1 MSSPHQSVPPGKSSH
16 TAETGSSTGSS
27 SAAAGKRT
35 VIRVTQLAYLGVVV
49 LALGVFLFV
58 VGWPKLLWW
67 LMLLP
72 VAVIVWIARTR
83 TVVSDDGLDL
93 RRVFSSRH
101 LDWEQIKGVSIPKR
115 GYVRAHLAD
124 ESVVSLPAVGYDQ
137 LRKLITASDGR
148 LPDVFAAEQ
157 AKRQAE
163 WEARQEAK
171 RLEAE
176 KAAQSED
183 AAGAPDAP
191 RAADAEQPADT
202 DTTAGTGGIAE
213 NETAGE
219 AEQPGAGEARPGETG
234 SDTD

>member
-1 MSSPHQSVPPGKSSH
+1 MSSPHQSVPPDESSH

-27 SAAAGKRT
+27 SAATGERT

-49 LALGVFLFV
+49 LALCVFLFV

-72 VAVIVWIARTR
+72 VAVVVWIARTR
-83 TVVSDDGLDL
+83 TVVSESGLDL
-93 RRVFSSRH
+93 QRVFSSRH

-124 ESVVSLPAVGYDQ
+124 DSVVALPAVGYDK

-148 LPDVFAAEQ
+148 LPDVFAAEE

-171 RLEAE
+171 KLE
-176 KAAQSED
+176 D
-183 AAGAPDAP
+183 
-191 RAADAEQPADT
+191 
-202 DTTAGTGGIAE
+202 
-213 NETAGE
+213 
-219 AEQPGAGEARPGETG
+219 
-234 SDTD
+234 

>member
-27 SAAAGKRT
+27 SAATGHRT

-49 LALGVFLFV
+49 LTLGVFLFV

-72 VAVIVWIARTR
+72 VAVVVWIARTR
-83 TVVSDDGLDL
+83 TVVSDEGLDL

-101 LDWEQIKGVSIPKR
+101 LDWDQVEGVSIPKR

-124 ESVVSLPAVGYDQ
+124 ETVVGLPAVGYDQ
-137 LRKLITASDGR
+137 LRKLITASHGR
-148 LPDVFAAEQ
+148 LPDVFAAEE

-171 RLEAE
+171 KAEAAE
-176 KAAQSED
+176 SAQSED
-183 AAGAPDAP
+183 SAAKSAQSEDSAATGDADK
-191 RAADAEQPADT
+191 ASD
-202 DTTAGTGGIAE
+202 
-213 NETAGE
+213 AGE
-219 AEQPGAGEARPGETG
+219 RG
-234 SDTD
+234 SDKD

>member
-27 SAAAGKRT
+27 SAAAGHRT

-72 VAVIVWIARTR
+72 VVVVVWIARTR

-101 LDWEQIKGVSIPKR
+101 LDWEQVKGVSIPKR

-124 ESVVSLPAVGYDQ
+124 DSVVSLPAVGYDQ
-137 LRKLITASDGR
+137 LRKLITASQGR
-148 LPDVFAAEQ
+148 LPDVFAAEE

-163 WEARQEAK
+163 WEAR
-171 RLEAE
+171 REAE
-176 KAAQSED
+176 KAEESAQAEETS
-183 AAGAPDAP
+183 DAP
-191 RAADAEQPADT
+191 ATSDAPKTGDTTKTSDTTKTGDTEKPADT
-202 DTTAGTGGIAE
+202 GTT
-213 NETAGE
+213 
-219 AEQPGAGEARPGETG
+219 PETG
-234 SDTD
+234 KGADETRSDEG

>member
-27 SAAAGKRT
+27 SAAAGHRT

-72 VAVIVWIARTR
+72 VAVVVWIARTR

-124 ESVVSLPAVGYDQ
+124 ESVVSLPAVGYDR
-137 LRKLITASDGR
+137 LRTLITASQGR
-148 LPDVFAAEQ
+148 LPDVFAAEE

-163 WEARQEAK
+163 WEARQEARK
-171 RLEAE
+171 AEDE
-176 KAAQSED
+176 KAAGAEGSATAGDADDMSGTSKTSDADHASDADQTS
-183 AAGAPDAP
+183 AAGEHGDTGKG
-191 RAADAEQPADT
+191 RADESGADKD
-202 DTTAGTGGIAE
+202 
-213 NETAGE
+213 
-219 AEQPGAGEARPGETG
+219 
-234 SDTD
+234 

>member
-1 MSSPHQSVPPGKSSH
+1 VPPDKSSH

-27 SAAAGKRT
+27 SAATGHRT

-72 VAVIVWIARTR
+72 IAVIVWIARTR
-83 TVVSDDGLDL
+83 TVVSETGLDL

-124 ESVVSLPAVGYDQ
+124 ESVVALPAVGYDQ
-137 LRKLITASDGR
+137 LRKLITASEGR
-148 LPDVFAAEQ
+148 LPDVFADEE

-171 RLEAE
+171 KLEAE
-176 KAAQSED
+176 QAAQAED
-183 AAGAPDAP
+183 AASASDTTKTGDTEKGVAEGSVDTEKGVDTEKAPD
-191 RAADAEQPADT
+191 
-202 DTTAGTGGIAE
+202 
-213 NETAGE
+213 
-219 AEQPGAGEARPGETG
+219 AEQPGAGETPADETG
-234 SDTD
+234 SGKD